1 MVNHLLTKQPKKL
14 NFDFLTKLSSSENC
28 LLFLKEVKE
37 KKKEMKEKD
46 LKEATKSLK
55 KERTI
60 EKNLAQ
66 NKQ

>member
-1 MVNHLLTKQPKKL
+1 MFVVFKR
-14 NFDFLTKLSSSENC
+14 SER
-28 LLFLKEVKE
+28 E